1 MPMGE
6 QVSAILG
13 IYIKALRIENTNR
26 YHPQPNLIDGKMRK
40 SIIFFT
46 IIFSFSSYANVIK
59 YPERAESLRIDGNV
73 SIIYDID
80 NNGNVNNIR
89 VLNAEPKYVFERSV
103 VKQISR
109 WKFPRND
116 EKKNIEL
123 NVIFDANQKFSS
135 K

>member
-1 MPMGE
+1 ME
-6 QVSAILG
+6 
-13 IYIKALRIENTNR
+13 
-26 YHPQPNLIDGKMRK
+26 KMRK

-46 IIFSFSSYANVIK
+46 IIFTFSSYANVIK

-80 NNGNVNNIR
+80 NNGKVNNIR
-89 VLNAEPKYVFERSV
+89 VVNAEPKYVFERSV

-123 NVIFDANQKFSS
+123 NVIFDANHKFTS

>member
-1 MPMGE
+1 ME
-6 QVSAILG
+6 
-13 IYIKALRIENTNR
+13 
-26 YHPQPNLIDGKMRK
+26 KMRK

-89 VLNAEPKYVFERSV
+89 VVNAEPKYVFERSV

-116 EKKNIEL
+116 EKKNVEL
-123 NVIFDANQKFSS
+123 NVIFDANHKFTS